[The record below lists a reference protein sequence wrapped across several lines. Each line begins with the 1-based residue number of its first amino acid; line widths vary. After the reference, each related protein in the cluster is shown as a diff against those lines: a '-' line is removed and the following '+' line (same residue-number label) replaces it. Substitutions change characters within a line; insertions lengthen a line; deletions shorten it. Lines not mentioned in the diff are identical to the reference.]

1 MFQFPWSASSYPMNS
16 DTSDWILLQP
26 GFPIRTPPD
35 RCLLTAPRGSFVV
48 RHVLLRLLAPRHPP
62 CALSS
67 LTKLLGIVLSARCPS
82 LADLLSQAAAHSQR
96 IDHHKTFASVVT
108 TSYLTCLTQVQLKGM
123 FLKRKF
129 RFVYPV
135 FKDQL
140 INHMVEPRRI
150 ELLTSCLQGRRSP
163 S

>member
-16 DTSDWILLQP
+16 DTSDWILTQP

-108 TSYLTCLTQVQLKGM
+108 TSYLTCFDTSSAKRNVSKTQIS
-123 FLKRKF
+123 F
-129 RFVYPV
+129 RLSSF
-135 FKDQL
+135 
-140 INHMVEPRRI
+140 
-150 ELLTSCLQGRRSP
+150 QGSR
-163 S
+163 

>member
-1 MFQFPWSASSYPMNS
+1 MFQFPWYASSHPMNS

-108 TSYLTCLTQVQLKGM
+108 TSYLTCFDTSSAKRNVSKTQISFRLSSFQGSRLKFCNDHG
-123 FLKRKF
+123 K
-129 RFVYPV
+129 
-135 FKDQL
+135 
-140 INHMVEPRRI
+140 
-150 ELLTSCLQGRRSP
+150 
-163 S
+163 